1 MKFLKILLILIVFIL
16 GLFLI
21 PGLLNPQV
29 KYGAEIKV
37 NKSVEEAWAVSQ
49 DESKYPLWLK
59 GFKSMELL
67 SGEKAKVGS
76 TYKVIVNPGEGQEDF
91 EMIETLKSI
100 KENEHVKMHFVSDM
114 MDFGQTIIFSNKNG
128 ETIIKSESHVIG
140 KNIMM
145 KSMFAFMEMLG
156 GSFEKQEQE
165 NFDNL
170 KKVINENTTNY
181 FPEPVLDDMS
191 AEQ

>member
-1 MKFLKILLILIVFIL
+1 MLGVFLIL
-16 GLFLI
+16 
-21 PGLLNPQV
+21 GLLNPQV
-29 KYGAEIKV
+29 NYGAEIKV

-67 SGEKAKVGS
+67 SGEKAQVGS
-76 TYKVIVNPGEGQEDF
+76 KYKVVVNPGEGQDDF
-91 EMIETLKSI
+91 EMIETLESI
-100 KENEHVKMHFVSDM
+100 EANDHVKMHFDSDV
-114 MDFGQTIIFSNKNG
+114 MDFAQTIFFSSKDG
-128 ETIIKSESHVIG
+128 ETIIKSESQVMG
-140 KNIMM
+140 KNIIM

-181 FPEPVLDDMS
+181 LQENMIQEG
-191 AEQ
+191 AEVPMNEQN